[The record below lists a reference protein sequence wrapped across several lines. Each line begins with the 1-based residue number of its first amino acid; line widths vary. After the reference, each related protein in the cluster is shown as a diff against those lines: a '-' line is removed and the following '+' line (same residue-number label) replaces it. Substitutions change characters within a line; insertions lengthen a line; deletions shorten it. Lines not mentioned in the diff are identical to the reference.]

1 MSLYYT
7 CLKKATYRSSIFC
20 YQEKKRCFCL
30 FYRKRGVSHVIVG
43 HFMIVKQIITQVN
56 RLFCQINRIHLSLHP
71 VISSDE
77 LLFYYN

>member
-1 MSLYYT
+1 MRL
-7 CLKKATYRSSIFC
+7 
-20 YQEKKRCFCL
+20 
-30 FYRKRGVSHVIVG
+30 G

-77 LLFYYN
+77 LLFLSQLVAKIKKGKILCLKYLSIYLLDYQI

>member
-1 MSLYYT
+1 MRL
-7 CLKKATYRSSIFC
+7 
-20 YQEKKRCFCL
+20 
-30 FYRKRGVSHVIVG
+30 G

-77 LLFYYN
+77 LLFLQLVAKIHRKSIKFYV